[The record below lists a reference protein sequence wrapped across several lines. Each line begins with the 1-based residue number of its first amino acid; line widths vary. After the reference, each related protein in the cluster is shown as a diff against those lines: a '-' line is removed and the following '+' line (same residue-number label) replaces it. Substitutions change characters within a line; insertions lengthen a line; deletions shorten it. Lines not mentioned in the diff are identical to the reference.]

1 MRVRNVQEAERR
13 EDMIE
18 ACMTLGLL
26 GVCSIE
32 DVRRKKVGVYQ
43 AVCDRN
49 SGNTG
54 HLLRGTIGIYSILG
68 GAAVGMALLVLG
80 RIFQGSIGYGDG
92 LVLIDTGILLGAPDN
107 LELFFTALFFAGIF
121 ALVSC
126 VFFHKKRKD
135 TFPFVP
141 FLLIAYVGML
151 LWG

>member
-18 ACMTLGLL
+18 TCMTLGLL

-32 DVRRKKVGVYQ
+32 DVRRKKVGVYKLC
-43 AVCDRN
+43 V
-49 SGNTG
+49 TG
-54 HLLRGTIGIYSILG
+54 IAGILVHLLRGTIGIYSILG

-126 VFFHKKRKD
+126 VFFHKKERIR
-135 TFPFVP
+135 
-141 FLLIAYVGML
+141 FLLYRFC
-151 LWG
+151 